1 MQKTNNL
8 QDLFL
13 LRARKSHASLT
24 VFLMNGYQLRGQI
37 TGYDAFVVVL
47 MTGDKQQVIYKHAI
61 STIVPERAISL
72 EAEGGGR
79 LRSCHEA
86 RNPDQPNC
94 HAAAAGGRPGVSGR
108 VRLAELPR
116 SLYPGAVLRLHCGR
130 QSGGHR
136 LSGAGGERAR
146 QSRRDCGSAAR
157 GGGEGLPRGD
167 GGPALPE

>member
-72 EAEGGGR
+72 VAEG
-79 LRSCHEA
+79 
-86 RNPDQPNC
+86 
-94 HAAAAGGRPGVSGR
+94 AA
-108 VRLAELPR
+108 
-116 SLYPGAVLRLHCGR
+116 
-130 QSGGHR
+130 
-136 LSGAGGERAR
+136 
-146 QSRRDCGSAAR
+146 D
-157 GGGEGLPRGD
+157 
-167 GGPALPE
+167 